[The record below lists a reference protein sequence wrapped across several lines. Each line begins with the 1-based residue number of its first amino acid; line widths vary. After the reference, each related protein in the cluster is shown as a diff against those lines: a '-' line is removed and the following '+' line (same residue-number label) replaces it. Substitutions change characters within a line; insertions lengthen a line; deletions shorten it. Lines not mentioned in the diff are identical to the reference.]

1 MLVPEVMP
9 PGCTKCRLSESRTHI
24 TTWRGTVE
32 EPEVLFVGEAPGAS
46 EDEVGMPFVGRSGK
60 LLDKWIE
67 TLGVARFL
75 VSNIN
80 RCRPPGNRTPLK
92 DEKEACGPHL
102 AQLILDARPRHI
114 VALGRT
120 SEGWLRENGYD
131 VLFIYHPSYYLRGYR
146 KWEPDVARLGKEL
159 EATAPLTA
167 WLPGEPEEP
176 AKKARGRK
184 AAAAERTAK
193 TVKKGAK
200 AKAARPRKQAR
211 ARAKGPGAE
220 PE

>member
-1 MLVPEVMP
+1 MLVPHVMP

-24 TTWRGTVE
+24 TTWRGTVD
-32 EPEVLFVGEAPGAS
+32 EPAVLFVGEAPGAK
-46 EDEVGMPFVGRSGK
+46 EDEMGVPFVGRSGK

-67 TLGVARFL
+67 ALGVERFL

-120 SEGWLRENGYD
+120 SEGWLRENGYP

-146 KWEPDVARLGKEL
+146 KWEPDVERLGREL
-159 EATAPLTA
+159 RETPALSQ
-167 WLPGEPEEP
+167 WLPGEPQPKAKRVAKKKAGGAAKAP
-176 AKKARGRK
+176 AK
-184 AAAAERTAK
+184 
-193 TVKKGAK
+193 
-200 AKAARPRKQAR
+200 R
-211 ARAKGPGAE
+211 ARAKAHAKGE
-220 PE
+220 